1 MGVAFCRGSP
11 HRGYHG
17 SGHIRA
23 ELGLVRLRANSEGS
37 WAKKVG
43 IVLSIARRWLQTPG
57 ACSAVGKIREVFIKM
72 GEG

>member
-1 MGVAFCRGSP
+1 M
-11 HRGYHG
+11 
-17 SGHIRA
+17 
-23 ELGLVRLRANSEGS
+23 RLRANSEGS